1 MTGDWID
8 HQGGSVRADCG
19 VDGMTWKIVVEMPT
33 PSPNELNRMHW
44 AERRRLKE
52 TFGWLLASAL
62 NKLPKI
68 PKATGPRRLVIERH
82 GRKALDQDNLAGGAK
97 GLIDCIREQRLI
109 LDDNPNVCQMEFRQV
124 VERRGGPHTVIFLED
139 VA

>member
-1 MTGDWID
+1 
-8 HQGGSVRADCG
+8 
-19 VDGMTWKIVVEMPT
+19 MTWKIVVEMPT

-97 GLIDCIREQRLI
+97 GLVDCIKEQRLI
-109 LDDNPNVCQMEFRQV
+109 LDDCPELCSMEFKQV
-124 VERRGGPHTVIFLED
+124 INKKNGSHTVIYLED
-139 VA
+139 IDSIVENI

>member
-1 MTGDWID
+1 
-8 HQGGSVRADCG
+8 
-19 VDGMTWKIVVEMPT
+19 MTWTITIEAAT

-68 PKATGPRRLVIERH
+68 PTATGPRRLVIERH
-82 GRKALDQDNLAGGAK
+82 GRKALDQDNLAGGCK
-97 GLIDCIREQRLI
+97 SLIDCIKEQRLI

-124 VERRGGPHTVIFLED
+124 VSRKGGPHTTIYLED
-139 VA
+139 IASPYKNEAPAGTGASTSTL

>member
-1 MTGDWID
+1 
-8 HQGGSVRADCG
+8 
-19 VDGMTWKIVVEMPT
+19 MTWIIKVEAAT

-68 PKATGPRRLVIERH
+68 PKATGPRKLIIERH
-82 GRKALDQDNLAGGAK
+82 GRKVLDQDNLVSGAK
-97 GLIDCIREQRLI
+97 AVVDCIKEQRLI
-109 LDDNPNVCQMEFRQV
+109 LDDNPRDCRMEFRQV
-124 VERRGGPHTVIFLED
+124 ISRRDVPHTVIYLED

>member
-1 MTGDWID
+1 
-8 HQGGSVRADCG
+8 
-19 VDGMTWKIVVEMPT
+19 MTWIIKVEAAT

-68 PKATGPRRLVIERH
+68 PKATGPRKLIIERH
-82 GRKALDQDNLAGGAK
+82 GRKVLDQDNLVSGAK
-97 GLIDCIREQRLI
+97 AVVDCIKERRLI
-109 LDDNPNVCQMEFRQV
+109 LDDCPSACSMEFRQV
-124 VERRGGPHTVIFLED
+124 VSRRDGPHTVVILED
-139 VA
+139 INEKAAGSTAA

>member
-1 MTGDWID
+1 
-8 HQGGSVRADCG
+8 
-19 VDGMTWKIVVEMPT
+19 MTWIIKVEAAT

-82 GRKALDQDNLAGGAK
+82 GRKAMDQDNLAGGAK
-97 GLIDCIREQRLI
+97 GLIDCIREQKLV
-109 LDDNPNVCQMEFRQV
+109 LDDNPNVCQMEFRQIV
-124 VERRGGPHTVIFLED
+124 SRKDGPHTLIYLED
-139 VA
+139 IASSYKNETPAGTGASTSTL

>member
-1 MTGDWID
+1 MIWRIEIP
-8 HQGGSVRADCG
+8 VA
-19 VDGMTWKIVVEMPT
+19 T
-33 PSPNELNRMHW
+33 PSINELHRYHW

-52 TFGWLLASAL
+52 TFGWLLVSAL

-97 GLIDCIREQRLI
+97 GLVDCIKEQRLI
-109 LDDNPNVCQMEFRQV
+109 LDDNPTDCQMEFRQV
-124 VERRGGPHTVIFLED
+124 VSRKGGPHTTIYLED
-139 VA
+139 IA

>member
-1 MTGDWID
+1 
-8 HQGGSVRADCG
+8 
-19 VDGMTWKIVVEMPT
+19 MTWIIKVEAAT

-97 GLIDCIREQRLI
+97 GLIDCIKEQRLI
-109 LDDNPNVCQMEFRQV
+109 LDDNPSVCQMEFRQIV
-124 VERRGGPHTVIFLED
+124 NKKDGAYTLIFLED
-139 VA
+139 IERNEGVA

>member
-1 MTGDWID
+1 
-8 HQGGSVRADCG
+8 
-19 VDGMTWKIVVEMPT
+19 MTWIIKVEAAT

-109 LDDNPNVCQMEFRQV
+109 LDDNPADCQMEFRQV
-124 VERRGGPHTVIFLED
+124 VHRKDGPHTVIYLED
-139 VA
+139 CA